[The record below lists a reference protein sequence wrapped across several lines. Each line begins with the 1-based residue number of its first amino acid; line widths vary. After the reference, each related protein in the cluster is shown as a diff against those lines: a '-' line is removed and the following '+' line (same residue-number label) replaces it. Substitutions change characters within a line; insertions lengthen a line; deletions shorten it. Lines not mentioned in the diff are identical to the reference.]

1 MPAAAIAGPIVGGLI
16 SASASRSAA
25 SAAADAAQRASEEAA
40 VARAEA
46 QTRLQTRLEPW
57 RKSGEQ
63 ANNRLARMLG
73 LDGQP
78 ASDFASEDPGYA
90 FRLQEGQRQVDNSAA
105 ARGSTLSGGALKALQ
120 RYGQGMASQEFQNSF
135 NRLSN
140 VSTQGQNSAAGQ
152 ASNDMAFG
160 QQQGANTR
168 AAGDAYG
175 AGQLGQANA
184 WSGAIQG
191 SVNNYQN
198 NQLMNLISGG
208 RPNYSVIP
216 GSGNSDRAALYG
228 NAGYG

>member
-16 SASASRSAA
+16 SSSASRSAA
-25 SAAADAAQRASEEAA
+25 SASADAAQRATEEAA

-46 QTRLQTRLEPW
+46 QARLEPW
-57 RKSGEQ
+57 RKTGEQ
-63 ANNRLARMLG
+63 ANNRLVRMLG

-78 ASDFASEDPGYA
+78 AANFASDDPGYA

-105 ARGSTLSGGALKALQ
+105 ARGSTLSGAALKALQ

-160 QQQGANTR
+160 QRQGANTR

-175 AGQLGQANA
+175 AGKIGEANA

-191 SVNNYQN
+191 GVNAYQD
-198 NQLMNLISGG
+198 NQLMKLLQQQKPRGFQQAPLTPYGAPQFNIDDF
-208 RPNYSVIP
+208 
-216 GSGNSDRAALYG
+216 DR
-228 NAGYG
+228 

>member
-1 MPAAAIAGPIVGGLI
+1 MPAAAIAGPIVGGFI

-25 SAAADAAQRASEEAA
+25 SAAADAAARATEEAA
-40 VARAEA
+40 AARAEA
-46 QTRLQTRLEPW
+46 QARLEPW
-57 RKSGEQ
+57 RKTGLL
-63 ANNRLARMLG
+63 ANNKLSRMLG
-73 LDGQP
+73 LDGP

-90 FRLQEGQRQVDNSAA
+90 FRLSEGQKQVDNSAA

-120 RYGQGMASQEFQNSF
+120 RYGQGMASQEFQNSY
-135 NRLSN
+135 NRLSG

-175 AGQLGQANA
+175 AGQIGQANA

-191 SVNNYQN
+191 GVNGYQN
-198 NQLMNLISGG
+198 NQIMNLFKQKS
-208 RPNYSVIP
+208 PNLTTW
-216 GSGNSDRAALYG
+216 SD
-228 NAGYG
+228 